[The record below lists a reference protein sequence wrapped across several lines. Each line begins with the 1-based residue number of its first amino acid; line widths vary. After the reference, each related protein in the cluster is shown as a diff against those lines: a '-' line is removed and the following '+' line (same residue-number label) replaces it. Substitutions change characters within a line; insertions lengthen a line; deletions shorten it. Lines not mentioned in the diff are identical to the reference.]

1 LFISAAGIPSAFRV
15 SGSRSD
21 GRAQS
26 ASEAFAGGNALKIIV
41 PQLAQRKALGRQNRY
56 EVEQYKMPNCII

>member
-1 LFISAAGIPSAFRV
+1 V

-26 ASEAFAGGNALKIIV
+26 ANEAFAGGNAVKIIV